1 MSGVLMK
8 REKSPFYI
16 SYNER
21 FRKYRRL
28 MQRAMNSS
36 ASRAYWGMEE
46 DAAKHTIGQII
57 ESPEKLFQHIRSNS
71 AFIIMKLTYGYTIS
85 DHNDHFVENAEK
97 AIKIGS
103 LAAAPGKWL
112 VDSIPILRFLPDW
125 FPGAGFKRQAKVWS
139 EFMHNQTLKPHQWAK
154 SQMEKGIAEP
164 SFTSNL
170 LQDANGGITT
180 DAELEDYVL
189 WTAGAMYGAG
199 ADTVELFRTGF

>member
-1 MSGVLMK
+1 MQIGGEDMVSSSQVRFFRSNPSLSTGPKGLISFHILGRRIIVVNSKKVTDDLFSKRSSNYNDRPFPPMSGVLMR
-8 REKSPFYI
+8 REKSPFYMYVKYAFSFYQGYSI
-16 SYNER
+16 ASSSYNER

-46 DAAKHTIGQII
+46 DAAKHTVGQII

-112 VDSIPILRFLPDW
+112 VDSIPIR
-125 FPGAGFKRQAKVWS
+125 
-139 EFMHNQTLKPHQWAK
+139 E
-154 SQMEKGIAEP
+154 
-164 SFTSNL
+164 
-170 LQDANGGITT
+170 
-180 DAELEDYVL
+180 
-189 WTAGAMYGAG
+189 
-199 ADTVELFRTGF
+199 